1 VVVVGVEKL
10 VPEINTILFL
20 VIVVLGALVQ
30 TLTGFAMG
38 LIIMAGVA
46 LFNIADIAFT
56 AAVVSFISLTN
67 AGIALR
73 YGHRYVDWLF
83 VRGVLLGLIPVM
95 ALGIILLSYLSEH
108 YYALLKL
115 LLGFVIILA
124 GASLMVAPA
133 PFSVR
138 SSGLMFTLF
147 GAFGGLLAGLYQL
160 TLSVSVCWRCSVYQP
175 RSGRR

>member
-1 VVVVGVEKL
+1 MVVVGVERL

-38 LIIMAGVA
+38 LIIMVGVA

-73 YGHRYVDWLF
+73 
-83 VRGVLLGLIPVM
+83 
-95 ALGIILLSYLSEH
+95 
-108 YYALLKL
+108 
-115 LLGFVIILA
+115 
-124 GASLMVAPA
+124 
-133 PFSVR
+133 
-138 SSGLMFTLF
+138 
-147 GAFGGLLAGLYQL
+147 
-160 TLSVSVCWRCSVYQP
+160 
-175 RSGRR
+175 